1 MGRISPETYTQVPK
15 VDLVIALDNIRS
27 GNNVG
32 SVFRTSDAFRIREV
46 LLGGISAQPPHR
58 DIQKTAL
65 GADKTVNWRYAHEL
79 IDLLEE
85 YKSKGW
91 KIAVV
96 EQMEERTLLQDW
108 KTDQDKWVIVVGNE
122 VKGVRDDVCALADIC
137 LEIPQFGTK
146 HSLNVAVCTG
156 MVAWEFM
163 HQKGVSQL
171 L

>member
-85 YKSKGW
+85 YKSKRVEKLPLLSKW
-91 KIAVV
+91 KNV
-96 EQMEERTLLQDW
+96 LCC
-108 KTDQDKWVIVVGNE
+108 KTGRLIKING
-122 VKGVRDDVCALADIC
+122 
-137 LEIPQFGTK
+137 
-146 HSLNVAVCTG
+146 SL
-156 MVAWEFM
+156 
-163 HQKGVSQL
+163 
-171 L
+171 